1 MKHDLTRRDFVKLTA
16 SAGAALSLGGLYG
29 CERGSEPVRTVAMVS
44 DAAISRFAEG
54 FRGRLI
60 RPTDGAYDSARRV
73 WNARFDKRPGII
85 ARCDGVEDVVRAV
98 DFARNQSLLTAVRA
112 GGHSSAGHSVCDG
125 GVVIDLSG
133 MRTLSM
139 DPRRRIVHA
148 EPGLR
153 VGEVDQATQ
162 GAGLAAV
169 LAECPSVGLGGFTV
183 GGGEG
188 MLMSKYGL
196 ACDNLLSAE
205 VVLADGSVVTASP
218 ESDPDLFWA
227 IRGGGGNFGIV
238 TSFEYRL
245 HPLTEVLA
253 GPLVWD
259 VTQGASV
266 LKFYREFAASAP
278 DELTTSARFVALPT
292 GPAFLIATCYAGDIS
307 AGEEVLRP
315 LRSFGNP
322 VADMVAPMTYLQSQS
337 MGGAPGGASSAS
349 KSGYLATLSDETI
362 DSLQELANE
371 APPMFVMALAH
382 LHGAVTSMQSGAT
395 AFPMR
400 EPGFDMWLMAVWQ
413 DPAQADA
420 ATEWINRAWG
430 AVADPAGPGYVNA
443 MGTVPQERVRA
454 AYGENYRRLAQLK
467 RRYDPDNL
475 FRMNQNVVP
484 A

>member
-1 MKHDLTRRDFVKLTA
+1 MKHDITRRDFVKLTA

-29 CERGSEPVRTVAMVS
+29 CESRSEAVRTVAMVD
-44 DAAISRFAEG
+44 DAAMGRFAEG
-54 FRGRLI
+54 FTGQLI
-60 RPTDGAYDSARRV
+60 RPGDTAYDSARRV
-73 WNARFDKRPGII
+73 WNARFDKHPGMI

-98 DFARNQSLLTAVRA
+98 DFARNQDLLVAVRA
-112 GGHSSAGHSVCDG
+112 GGHSSAGHSTCDG

-133 MRTLSM
+133 MRTLSI
-139 DPRRRIVHA
+139 DPRRRIAHA

-153 VGEVDQATQ
+153 VGEVDRATQ

-205 VVLADGSVVTASP
+205 VVLADGRVVTASP
-218 ESDPDLFWA
+218 ESDPDLYWA

-259 VTQGASV
+259 ISQGASV
-266 LKFYREFAASAP
+266 LRFYREFAASAP
-278 DELTTSARFVALPT
+278 DELSTSARFVALPT
-292 GPAFLIATCYAGDIS
+292 GPAFLIATCYAGDTS

-315 LRSFGNP
+315 LRSFGSTA
-322 VADMVAPMTYLQSQS
+322 ADMVAPMTYLQSQS
-337 MGGAPGGASSAS
+337 MGGAAAGASSTTR
-349 KSGYLATLSDETI
+349 SGYLSALSDETI
-362 DSLQELANE
+362 DSLQEFANE
-371 APPMFVMALAH
+371 APPVFVLALTH

-400 EPGFDMWLMAVWQ
+400 EPGFDLWTMGVWQ
-413 DPAQADA
+413 DPGQAEA
-420 ATEWINRAWG
+420 ATEWVNRVWR
-430 AVADPAGPGYVNA
+430 AVADPTGPGYVNA
-443 MGTVPQERVRA
+443 MDTVPQERVRA